1 MARPLKRY
9 VCQSCGAVTT
19 KWSGR
24 CESCGEWNTIVEEAA
39 PAPGPAGGGLTRG
52 GRGRLLEFTGLT
64 GSTPQPPRLK
74 SGINEFDRVCGG
86 GLVVGSALL
95 IGGDPGIGKS
105 TLLLQM
111 AAALAR
117 QHTACAYISG
127 EEAVDQVRLRAER
140 LGLADAPVQL
150 VAATSV
156 RDIVASLERS
166 DAPKVAVI
174 DSIQTMWLDTVDS
187 TPGTVTQVRASA
199 QALVELAKRRG
210 IAVLLVGHVTKDGA
224 IAGPRVLEHMVDTVL
239 YFEGE
244 RGHQFRILRTVKN
257 RFGPTDEIGVFEM
270 SDRGLADVANPSAL
284 FLADRRATS
293 PALVCSPVS
302 RAPAPPGRDP
312 GPRQPLLPGD
322 SEARVVGWD
331 SNRLAMVLA
340 VLEARCGVTVGAND
354 VYLNVAGGL
363 RIGEPAADLAVAAA
377 VISSLADEQ
386 VPGDMVVFGEIGLGG
401 EVRPVGQ
408 REARLREAAKLGFRS
423 ALIPQAR
430 GGSGPAPRPPRVSP
444 LTKLSIY
451 RTLWRVSNRR
461 SATKTGPPRRRVG
474 SQARSGSGLG
484 TERTG
489 RWSNWELPFSMSP

>member
-1 MARPLKRY
+1 
-9 VCQSCGAVTT
+9 
-19 KWSGR
+19 
-24 CESCGEWNTIVEEAA
+24 
-39 PAPGPAGGGLTRG
+39 
-52 GRGRLLEFTGLT
+52 
-64 GSTPQPPRLK
+64 
-74 SGINEFDRVCGG
+74 
-86 GLVVGSALL
+86 
-95 IGGDPGIGKS
+95 
-105 TLLLQM
+105 
-111 AAALAR
+111 
-117 QHTACAYISG
+117 
-127 EEAVDQVRLRAER
+127 
-140 LGLADAPVQL
+140 
-150 VAATSV
+150 V
-156 RDIVASLERS
+156 RDIVASLEQP

-270 SDRGLADVANPSAL
+270 SDRGLSDVANPSAL
-284 FLADRRATS
+284 FLADRRGHVSGTCVFAGIEGTR
-293 PALVCSPVS
+293 PLLVEIQALVSPS
-302 RAPAPPGRDP
+302 SLATPRRA
-312 GPRQPLLPGD
+312 
-322 SEARVVGWD
+322 VVGWD

-423 ALIPQAR
+423 ALIPQVR
-430 GGSGPAPRPPRVSP
+430 SGSGPAPRAPEGIAIDEIEHLSDLVARFQPADRP
-444 LTKLSIY
+444 LK
-451 RTLWRVSNRR
+451 RGRR
-461 SATKTGPPRRRVG
+461 EGFSEGSGGRRRD
-474 SQARSGSGLG
+474 QDQD
-484 TERTG
+484 
-489 RWSNWELPFSMSP
+489 

>member
-1 MARPLKRY
+1 M
-9 VCQSCGAVTT
+9 
-19 KWSGR
+19 
-24 CESCGEWNTIVEEAA
+24 
-39 PAPGPAGGGLTRG
+39 
-52 GRGRLLEFTGLT
+52 
-64 GSTPQPPRLK
+64 
-74 SGINEFDRVCGG
+74 
-86 GLVVGSALL
+86 VGSALL

-105 TLLLQM
+105 TLLLQV

-127 EEAVDQVRLRAER
+127 EEALDQVRLRAER
-140 LGLADAPVQL
+140 LGLGDAPVQL
-150 VAATSV
+150 TAATSV
-156 RDIVASLERS
+156 RDIVATLERP

-270 SDRGLADVANPSAL
+270 SDRGLSDVANPSAL
-284 FLADRRATS
+284 FLGERRGHVSGACVFAGIEGTR
-293 PALVCSPVS
+293 PVLVEIQALV
-302 RAPAPPGRDP
+302 APSSFAT
-312 GPRQPLLPGD
+312 PRH
-322 SEARVVGWD
+322 AVVGWD

-340 VLEARCGVTVGAND
+340 VLEARCGVAVGAND

-377 VISSLADEQ
+377 VVSSLADEP
-386 VPGDMVVFGEIGLGG
+386 VPPDMVVFGEIGLGG
-401 EVRPVGQ
+401 EVRAGEP
-408 REARLREAAKLGFRS
+408 ARGAA
-423 ALIPQAR
+423 AR
-430 GGSGPAPRPPRVSP
+430 GG
-444 LTKLSIY
+444 
-451 RTLWRVSNRR
+451 
-461 SATKTGPPRRRVG
+461 
-474 SQARSGSGLG
+474 QAR
-484 TERTG
+484 
-489 RWSNWELPFSMSP
+489 LPQRPGAARPCRHRPRAARAGGHRH

>member
-1 MARPLKRY
+1 MAKLKKRY
-9 VCQSCGAVTT
+9 VCQACGSVSSQWA
-19 KWSGR
+19 GQ
-24 CESCGEWNTIVEEAA
+24 CGDCGEWNQMVED
-39 PAPGPAGGGLTRG
+39 AGAVVTPFQARHNLQSG
-52 GRGRLLEFTGLT
+52 GRAIQLTGLNTDIALPERTST
-64 GSTPQPPRLK
+64 G
-74 SGINEFDRVCGG
+74 IAEFDRALGG
-86 GLVVGSALL
+86 GFVEGSATL

-105 TLLLQM
+105 TLLLQV

-117 QHTACAYISG
+117 QNTACAYISG
-127 EEAVDQVRLRAER
+127 EEALDQVRLRAER

-150 VAATSV
+150 TSATSV
-156 RDIVASLERS
+156 RDIVSSLERP
-166 DAPKVAVI
+166 DAPRVAVI

-187 TPGTVTQVRASA
+187 TPGTVTQVRSSA

-210 IAVLLVGHVTKDGA
+210 IAILLVGHVTKDGA

-270 SDRGLADVANPSAL
+270 SDRGLSDVANPSAL
-284 FLADRRATS
+284 FLAERRGHVSGACVFAGIEGTRPVLVEIQALVSPSSLATPRRA
-293 PALVCSPVS
+293 
-302 RAPAPPGRDP
+302 
-312 GPRQPLLPGD
+312 
-322 SEARVVGWD
+322 VVGWD

-340 VLEARCGVTVGAND
+340 VLEARCGVSVGAND

-377 VISSLADEQ
+377 VVSSLADEQ

-423 ALIPQAR
+423 ALVPRGRAGAGAGTVQRSPEGIAIDEIEHLADLVAR
-430 GGSGPAPRPPRVSP
+430 FQPPDRPLKRGRREGSPDR
-444 LTKLSIY
+444 
-451 RTLWRVSNRR
+451 
-461 SATKTGPPRRRVG
+461 
-474 SQARSGSGLG
+474 
-484 TERTG
+484 ERD
-489 RWSNWELPFSMSP
+489 